1 VGFFACYDRLWELIN
16 LRNDK
21 QHYLE
26 RFALLPIPTF
36 NEHVVREAILN
47 AASHR
52 NYQLSGSVFIRQY
65 GDRLVI
71 DSPGGFPRDITTENI
86 LNFQAPRN
94 RRIAET
100 FFRCGLVERSGQGMN
115 LMYEYAVRE
124 AKSLPDFKGT
134 DAFHVRLTLN
144 GRMLN
149 EKLVTSIKK
158 IGEERLEQFATDDYL
173 IIYKLFFGE
182 KLLPEDED
190 RIEHLVDLGVLEQ
203 TEDKKVILAHG
214 IFEGAG
220 QAGVQVSDQETI
232 QDTSRLPAKTA
243 VLDGGTIQD
252 TTQVTIQDKRVAVL
266 LDYCSIPRTR
276 DEMQLCIGIAN
287 RSHFRKSILKPM
299 LDSGLL
305 RMTIPDKPN
314 SRNQKY
320 VRA

>member
-1 VGFFACYDRLWELIN
+1 
-16 LRNDK
+16 
-21 QHYLE
+21 
-26 RFALLPIPTF
+26 
-36 NEHVVREAILN
+36 VREAILN

-149 EKLVTSIKK
+149 ENLVTSIKK

-190 RIEHLVDLGVLEQ
+190 RIEHLIDLGVLEQ
-203 TEDKKVILAHG
+203 TEDKKVILAPG

-220 QAGVQVSDQETI
+220 QAGVQGRDQETI
-232 QDTSRLPAKTA
+232 QDASRLPAKTTI
-243 VLDGGTIQD
+243 LDGGAGQATGQA
-252 TTQVTIQDKRVAVL
+252 TGQVDRTGKL
-266 LDYCSIPRTR
+266 LLFCSQPRTR
-276 DEMQLCIGIAN
+276 DEMQQYIGITSRA
-287 RSHFRKSILKPM
+287 HFIDHYLKP
-299 LDSGLL
+299 LLETGQL
-305 RMTIPDKPN
+305 RMTIPDKP
-314 SRNQKY
+314 SSPSQKY